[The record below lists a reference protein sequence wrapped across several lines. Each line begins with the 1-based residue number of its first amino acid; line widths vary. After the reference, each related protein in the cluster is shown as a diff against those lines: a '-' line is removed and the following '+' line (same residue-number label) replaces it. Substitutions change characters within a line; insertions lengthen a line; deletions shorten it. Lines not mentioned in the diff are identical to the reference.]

1 MSSLQVSGFSLPVTW
16 VEYPVLIHHFFL
28 RKIILIR
35 VERNVRT
42 FAYISL
48 ISGQAISLPPEAL
61 LDPNSLDPLILDP
74 PMKVGDLLFLPTPN
88 DTKNIDYCMHYMLRK
103 MVLYYTL

>member
-61 LDPNSLDPLILDP
+61 LNPTSLGLLFLDP
-74 PMKVGDLLFLPTPN
+74 PMKVGVLLVPPTSN
-88 DTKNIDYCMHYMLRK
+88 DTRNTEYCMHYMLRK